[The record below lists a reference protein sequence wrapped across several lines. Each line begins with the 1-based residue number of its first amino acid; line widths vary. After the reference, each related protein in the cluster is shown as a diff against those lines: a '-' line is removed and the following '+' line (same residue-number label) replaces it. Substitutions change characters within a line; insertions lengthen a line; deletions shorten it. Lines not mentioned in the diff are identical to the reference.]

1 MKPKDKN
8 RVMCPDCWKQKLLFD
23 SETKAN
29 NFIKWNKEDIQ
40 NGDELRAYYCPAC
53 CGWHISHQKFHKKM
67 EGRTSR
73 LIDAYLNDNNHS
85 IRDQE
90 LIEELYKLLKES
102 GLTKKR
108 QINRFLSKPELTS
121 KYNEYIKTEAR
132 IKYYREFNI

>member
-1 MKPKDKN
+1 
-8 RVMCPDCWKQKLLFD
+8 
-23 SETKAN
+23 
-29 NFIKWNKEDIQ
+29 
-40 NGDELRAYYCPAC
+40 
-53 CGWHISHQKFHKKM
+53 M